1 MRRSLTALKST
12 LAVLVLVGYPFLL
25 HAAAAQELGEPAR
38 TAVAIGPILLA
49 GLWLAAVSRFRWWW
63 LAGSGLA
70 VAAIAFLHGRH
81 VDVSLAYGV
90 PHAAAYLFLLALFGR
105 SLAPGREALITRF
118 ARHIHGGLPPELVS
132 YTRRVTWAWC
142 LFFAANVATSA
153 LLYLFAP
160 VAAWSLFVNVLNFPL
175 LILMF
180 VAEYLWRILRYPHFT
195 HSSILTGAQLLS
207 RLDAA
212 AAESAERR

>member
-1 MRRSLTALKST
+1 MRRSLIGLKWALSAA
-12 LAVLVLVGYPFLL
+12 AVVGYPLLL

-49 GLWLAAVSRFRWWW
+49 GIWLAAVSRYRWWW

-70 VAAIAFLHGRH
+70 VAAVAFLQGRH
-81 VDVSLAYGV
+81 IDVSVAYGV
-90 PHAAAYLFLLALFGR
+90 PHAAAYLFLLSLFGR
-105 SLAPGREALITRF
+105 SLLAGREALVTRF
-118 ARHIHGGLPPELVS
+118 ARRIHGGLPPELVS

-142 LFFAANVATSA
+142 LFSAANLATSA

-180 VAEYLWRILRYPHFT
+180 VAEYVWRILRYPDFT
-195 HSSILTGAQLLS
+195 HSSIFKGAQLLS
-207 RLDAA
+207 QLDAPA
-212 AAESAERR
+212 SEAAERR